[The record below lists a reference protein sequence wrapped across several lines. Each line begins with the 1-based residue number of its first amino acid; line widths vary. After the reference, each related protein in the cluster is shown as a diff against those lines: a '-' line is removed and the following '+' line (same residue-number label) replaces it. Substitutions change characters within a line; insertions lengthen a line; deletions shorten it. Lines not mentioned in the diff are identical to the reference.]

1 LKKIKH
7 KPVKTAFAVI
17 SIFITCTVLGQV
29 DDVRELHLDSG
40 ALMGPVFLDSITV
53 GVRKQLEGK
62 ELISSTLLKANPNQ
76 NFAELLQKQSGIFIR
91 SSGAGMLSTPSYK
104 GLGTQQTPILINGAN
119 MQSSMNGTMDLS
131 LIDAAHF
138 GRVSLTKADANTTGA
153 QGMGDAISLSS
164 LSQEDGLYIGLSTS
178 TQKELSANIKYVQN
192 KKEWS
197 YSISGVATQSEN
209 QVSLEHY
216 GIDGFQSNTDFK
228 RASLLQTIGYKWL
241 HSEWTNTLYL
251 QGSERGVPPQINL
264 TNDSR
269 QLDVNAMMVNK
280 YTIKTSENWVYEAAN
295 QIWAE
300 QIVFDNAQNGVQTDS
315 KVFNS
320 NTTASGSK
328 YFKNKWYA
336 KFGIGQSVARYT
348 SEALAS
354 DAVWNRPRVF
364 LKLRKSYDKVR
375 FSLTQNTIFYEGKEA
390 FSGELKSE
398 GDFAKVYT
406 WSASVNK
413 VYRLPVLNEL
423 YWYMPGEAVGNPDLK
438 PEQGYKIDVEVG
450 RYGRSLQVTL
460 NPHAGVFQNWVQ
472 WVGSGEVSP
481 KNIPNV
487 MVYGAV
493 LTANHEQKLKKLK
506 LLTQVNIHGV
516 SATYQFD
523 NEKDTRNNKQLI
535 FTPQLTGN
543 VTLTLVHSDF
553 GVYINS
559 QLVSTNYVASD
570 NSSFIEPYQL
580 YELGGYYEWKNIRI
594 GTVASNLLDTP
605 YFTQPR
611 TPLPGRFFKI
621 NINYIIP
628 FKK

>member
-1 LKKIKH
+1 M
-7 KPVKTAFAVI
+7 KTALAVI
-17 SIFITCTVLGQV
+17 SIFISCSIMGQIIRPRVLTV
-29 DDVRELHLDSG
+29 DSI
-40 ALMGPVFLDSITV
+40 AIDLPVYLDSIEV
-53 GVRKQLEGK
+53 GVSKQVAGK
-62 ELISSTLLKANPNQ
+62 KLISSTLLKANPNQ

-104 GLGTQQTPILINGAN
+104 GLGTQQTPIVINGAN
-119 MQSSMNGTMDLS
+119 IQSSMNGTMDLS

-138 GRVSLTKADANTTGA
+138 GRVSLNPANQNTTGA
-153 QGMGDAISLSS
+153 QNMGDAISLSS
-164 LSQEDGLYIGLSTS
+164 LAQKNGLHLGLSSS
-178 TQKELSANIKYVQN
+178 TQNEISANIKYVRHM
-192 KKEWS
+192 KDWY

-209 QVSLEHY
+209 RVKFEHY
-216 GIDGFQSNTDFK
+216 GIDKLQANTDYK
-228 RASLLQTIGYKWL
+228 RASILQTTGYKWK
-241 HSEWTNTLYL
+241 HSEWVNTIYL
-251 QGSERGVPPQINL
+251 QGSERGVPPQIYQ
-264 TNDSR
+264 TNNSR
-269 QLDVNAMMVNK
+269 QADANAMMVNK
-280 YTIKTSENWVYEAAN
+280 YILKTSKNWIYEAAN

-300 QIVFDNAQNGVQTDS
+300 QIIFENDLYNEQTES
-315 KVFNS
+315 KVFNV
-320 NTTASGSK
+320 NTTTSARR
-328 YFKNKWYA
+328 YFKNKWYG

-375 FSLTQNTIFYEGKEA
+375 FSLTQNTVFYEGKEA

-398 GDFAKVYT
+398 GDFAEVCT

-535 FTPQLTGN
+535 FTPQITGN
-543 VTLTLVHSDF
+543 LTLTLVHSDF

-570 NSSFIEPYQL
+570 NSSFLEPYQL
-580 YELGGYYEWKNIRI
+580 YELGGYHEWKNIRI
-594 GTVASNLLDTP
+594 GAVVNNLLDTP

-611 TPLPGRFFKI
+611 TPLPGRIIKI
-621 NINYIIP
+621 NINYTLKL
-628 FKK
+628 KK